1 MGSLADMPCGKHVY
15 AVLQECSSV
24 EPVLAEARAEL
35 KWMCFPSKKRREV
48 TLCHGRNGW
57 VSSCARAFIRG
68 PRARPQ
74 PSRSRTPPRG
84 VRACAALRAR
94 GRDGERNAEGL
105 C

>member
-1 MGSLADMPCGKHVY
+1 MRKTRLRSAPTSK
-15 AVLQECSSV
+15 CSSV

-57 VSSCARAFIRG
+57 VSSCARAH
-68 PRARPQ
+68 PRSAPAAQPQ
-74 PSRSRTPPRG
+74 PRTPPPRG